1 MTSSSQTVSRARVSL
16 FRAFGDAL
24 SLMRPEEPV
33 HEHVEPRLEEQEQ
46 EGAQKIRH
54 DDSLR
59 ASLRRSRR
67 EGGSPTRPNASDLR
81 ARCEFER
88 ASLPRAVATTVV
100 RVAECGR
107 VRRGSRVFVQQTAR
121 RFFFSSDP
129 AAMAALADSE
139 NAVPRFVS
147 RRVAFDAL

>member
-81 ARCEFER
+81 GRCEFER

-121 RFFFSSDP
+121 RFCFSSDP

-139 NAVPRFVS
+139 TTVPRFVS